1 MAINILLLGAA
12 IFIGVHLV
20 PAFGA
25 LRDRLVERMSKK
37 GYMILFVAVS
47 WIGIGLMVWGKIK
60 APHTDIWFPPA
71 WGHNAAMVIMFPSVL
86 LLTAFKLPTNLKRIT
101 PHPMMWGFVLWAV
114 AHLLSNGDLSSIIL
128 FGSLGIYSIIA
139 MLSANQRGAHPSKEK
154 VPVLR
159 DVAVLGVGTLVYIV
173 LLYLHPYLFGPKL
186 V

>member
-1 MAINILLLGAA
+1 
-12 IFIGVHLV
+12 
-20 PAFGA
+20 
-25 LRDRLVERMSKK
+25 
-37 GYMILFVAVS
+37 
-47 WIGIGLMVWGKIK
+47 
-60 APHTDIWFPPA
+60 
-71 WGHNAAMVIMFPSVL
+71 
-86 LLTAFKLPTNLKRIT
+86 
-101 PHPMMWGFVLWAV
+101 MMWGFVLWAV